1 MERVTAKSVMQV
13 IEVYA
18 TRHCPYCACARA
30 LLKRKGLSFID
41 LDIAGNW
48 KLRDEMIQRA
58 HGHSSVPQIFI
69 DNKHIG
75 GFAEL
80 QDLDRSGELDILIHR
95 TTI

>member
-1 MERVTAKSVMQV
+1 MQL

-18 TRHCPYCACARA
+18 TRHCPYCASARA

-41 LDIAGNW
+41 FDIAGNW
-48 KLRDEMIQRA
+48 ELRDEMIQRA

-69 DNKHIG
+69 DNRHIG
-75 GFAEL
+75 GVAEL
-80 QDLDRSGELDILIHR
+80 QDLDRSGQLDILTCR